1 MNKAESAHLK
11 IKNALDKYGSDV
23 ILRLS
28 KDAILDPNNF
38 DPQNPAPPDITNDDK
53 KAFINSEASKDL
65 KTSMPKEIIG
75 TYEMSIT
82 LQSDTP
88 IVKKE
93 NTIIKGGDEYQILYV
108 KPKEFMNLI
117 LQYEL
122 LVAKA

>member
-11 IKNALDKYGSDV
+11 IKTALDKYGSDV
-23 ILRLS
+23 TLRS
-28 KDAILDPNNF
+28 IVIPPIDENYDPR
-38 DPQNPAPPDITNDDK
+38 NPPTPTQTDTPL

-82 LQSDTP
+82 LQSDVP

>member
-11 IKNALDKYGSDV
+11 IEKALTKYGSDV
-23 ILRLS
+23 IIRS
-28 KDAILDPNNF
+28 TVIPPIDENYDPR
-38 DPQNPAPPDITNDDK
+38 NPPSPTQTDTPL

-82 LQSDTP
+82 LQSDIP

-108 KPKEFMNLI
+108 KPKEFINLI

>member
-23 ILRLS
+23 TLRS
-28 KDAILDPNNF
+28 IVIPPIDENYDPRNPPTPTQTDAPL
-38 DPQNPAPPDITNDDK
+38 

-82 LQSDTP
+82 IQSDVP

-108 KPKEFMNLI
+108 KPKEFINLI